1 VVDYLSHIWD
11 FLALCKLDESL
22 NACTLDLNV
31 RGVFEAS
38 ARCFSID
45 VDVEAEIDAS
55 ASAREIPMK
64 PPSPRPRTLISIGGT
79 FGHT

>member
-1 VVDYLSHIWD
+1 MHDFGTPPGDLISIPVVDYLSHIWD
-11 FLALCKLDESL
+11 VLALCKLDESL

-45 VDVEAEIDAS
+45 VDIEAAS
-55 ASAREIPMK
+55 
-64 PPSPRPRTLISIGGT
+64 G
-79 FGHT
+79 